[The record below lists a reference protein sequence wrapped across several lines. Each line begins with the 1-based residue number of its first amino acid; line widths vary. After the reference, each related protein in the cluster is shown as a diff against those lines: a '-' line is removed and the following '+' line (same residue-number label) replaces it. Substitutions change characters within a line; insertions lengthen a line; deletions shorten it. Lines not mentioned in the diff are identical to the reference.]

1 MQYITHTQTG
11 KIYIIDN
18 GCSPSQI
25 YRRYNPEGMAI
36 SERSIGRLLSGEK
49 KEVLGY
55 RLSQAHKDDTDAVT
69 YASEYDKDLATRP
82 KMRKRQPM
90 QCYVQLTE
98 TGRRRMPVLQGL
110 ISDLAYFLAAT
121 GTATEY
127 NAIAKHFGWS
137 RAYTSTKVSY
147 MLQHGLV
154 TLKKESGAINK

>member
-18 GCSPSQI
+18 GYSPSQI
-25 YRRYNPEGMAI
+25 YKRYNPEGMAI

-49 KEVLGY
+49 KEILGY
-55 RLSQAHKDDTDAVT
+55 KVSSANYHPDAVT

-98 TGRRRMPVLQGL
+98 TGRKRLPALAGL

-137 RAYTSTKVSY
+137 RAYTSTKVAY
-147 MLQHGLV
+147 MLQNGLV
-154 TLKKESGAINK
+154 TLKKESGAINAK